1 MLNNIFR
8 FDISIL
14 VFYTVCVKTSKT
26 QSKQESQWQKT
37 PIANLVRNTASGNYY
52 ARPRIKGKLIWK
64 SLKTDGLS
72 VAKLR
77 LGDFLKEENHR
88 AEVIQSA
95 ARGKMTFG
103 DAVAIYKERLTGAQ
117 HLKPGAKLYRENTI
131 EALLKSWPSLPNAD
145 VRKMSVND
153 CLQWASGFAKSYC
166 PSFFN
171 NTVGTLRQILEITI
185 DAGARYGNPADQ
197 IKKVKVRQKLL
208 KLPEHNQ
215 FLALVASVRNAG
227 SGFSKHCGDLIEFF
241 AYSGARKSE
250 AARVYGCDCDFANG
264 KITIKGDP
272 ETGTKNWEIRIVPM
286 IPDVRR
292 LLERIRSEKDEKEW
306 LSNPVI
312 GVQECQKAI
321 DSACKKLGIARFTHH
336 DLRHLFATRC
346 IESGVDVP
354 TVSRWLGHK
363 DGGALAMKTY
373 GHLRDLHSTTMA
385 QKVIFSDPV
394 ASNVIALQLPQ
405 ASLKNGLISPDNAEQ
420 TKAIAQAKAK
430 YNYPWWASKNP
441 LEVFWGQINEEVQ
454 LVPLEKYHHFA
465 QQAMEREIFPDEFAD
480 RQALIDECLERI
492 PKATLDKLTE
502 KFIRKKTGVFLKEG
516 ALK

>member
-1 MLNNIFR
+1 M
-8 FDISIL
+8 
-14 VFYTVCVKTSKT
+14 KTSKT
-26 QSKQESQWQKT
+26 ESKQELQWQKT
-37 PIANLVRNTASGNYY
+37 PIANLVRNTASGIYY

-64 SLKTDGLS
+64 SLKTDSLS

-88 AEVIQSA
+88 AEVVQSA
-95 ARGKMTFG
+95 SRGKMTFG
-103 DAVAIYKERLTGAQ
+103 DAVAIYKERLAGAQ

-131 EALLKSWPSLPNAD
+131 EALLKSWPDLSNAD
-145 VRKMSVND
+145 VRKISLND
-153 CLQWASGFAKSYC
+153 CLQWASGFAKSHC

-171 NTVGTLRQILEITI
+171 NSVGTLRQILKIAI
-185 DAGARYGNPADQ
+185 DSGARYGNPADQ
-197 IKKVKVRQKLL
+197 IKKVKVRQKIL
-208 KLPEHNQ
+208 KLPEHGQ

-272 ETGTKNWEIRIVPM
+272 ETGTKNWEIRNVPM
-286 IPDVRR
+286 IPDMRR
-292 LLERIRSEKDEKEW
+292 LLERIRSEKEEKDW
-306 LSNPVI
+306 LSNRVI

-385 QKVIFSDPV
+385 QKVVFSEAPQTTIPSPSFQQNES
-394 ASNVIALQLPQ
+394 AIAVPQ
-405 ASLKNGLISPDNAEQ
+405 KKTA
-420 TKAIAQAKAK
+420 AQAKAA
-430 YNYPWWASKNP
+430 YSYPWWASNEP
-441 LEVFWGQINEEVQ
+441 VEIFWGQANEPVQ
-454 LVPLEKYHHFA
+454 IVPPAKYLESAK
-465 QQAMEREIFPDEFAD
+465 QAMGREV
-480 RQALIDECLERI
+480 LEQE
-492 PKATLDKLTE
+492 LTE
-502 KFIRKKTGVFLKEG
+502 PQSLLEEFQERVGIATGKKLKSKIFINQKKQAV
-516 ALK
+516 

>member
-1 MLNNIFR
+1 
-8 FDISIL
+8 
-14 VFYTVCVKTSKT
+14 VKTSKT
-26 QSKQESQWQKT
+26 ESKQESQWQKT

-64 SLKTDGLS
+64 SLKTDSLS

-88 AEVIQSA
+88 AEVVQSA

-103 DAVAIYKERLTGAQ
+103 NAVTIYKERLAGAQ

-131 EALLKSWPSLPNAD
+131 EALLKSWPDLSNAD
-145 VRKMSVND
+145 VRKISLSD
-153 CLQWASGFAKSYC
+153 CLQWASGFAKSHC

-171 NTVGTLRQILEITI
+171 NSVGTLRQIFKIAI
-185 DAGARYGNPADQ
+185 DSGARYGNPADQ
-197 IKKVKVRQKLL
+197 IKKVKVRQKVL
-208 KLPEHNQ
+208 KLPEHDQ
-215 FLALVASVRNAG
+215 FLSLVASVRNAG
-227 SGFSKHCGDLIEFF
+227 SGFSKPCGDLIEFL
-241 AYSGARKSE
+241 AYCGARKSE

-272 ETGTKNWEIRIVPM
+272 ETGTKNWETRTVPM
-286 IPDVRR
+286 IPDMRR
-292 LLERIRSEKDEKEW
+292 LLEHIGSEKEEKAW
-306 LSNPVI
+306 LSNRVI
-312 GVQECQKAI
+312 AVQECQKAI
-321 DSACKKLGIARFTHH
+321 DSACKKLGISRFTHH

-385 QKVIFSDPV
+385 QKVIFSGSL
-394 ASNVIALQLPQ
+394 AANKIALQLPQ
-405 ASLKNGLISPDNAEQ
+405 ESFQNGPVLAGNAEYK
-420 TKAIAQAKAK
+420 KAIAQAKVK

-441 LEVFWGQINEEVQ
+441 LEVFWGQINEKVQ
-454 LVPLEKYHHFA
+454 VVPLETYHRFA
-465 QQAMEREIFPDEFAD
+465 QNAMEREIFPDEFAD

-502 KFIRKKTGVFLKEG
+502 KFTRKQT
-516 ALK
+516 

>member
-1 MLNNIFR
+1 
-8 FDISIL
+8 
-14 VFYTVCVKTSKT
+14 VKTSKT
-26 QSKQESQWQKT
+26 ESKQESQWQKT

-64 SLKTDGLS
+64 SLKTDSLS

-88 AEVIQSA
+88 AEVVQSA

-103 DAVAIYKERLTGAQ
+103 DAVTIYKERLAGAQ
-117 HLKPGAKLYRENTI
+117 HLKAGAKLYRENTI
-131 EALLKSWPSLPNAD
+131 DALLKSWPNLTNAD

-153 CLQWASGFAKSYC
+153 CLQWGSGFAKNYC

-171 NTVGTLRQILEITI
+171 NTVGTLRQILKITI

-197 IKKVKVRQKLL
+197 IKKVKVRQKIL
-208 KLPEHNQ
+208 KLPEHSQ
-215 FLALVASVRNAG
+215 FLALIASVRNAG

-241 AYSGARKSE
+241 AYSGTRKSE

-272 ETGTKNWEIRIVPM
+272 ETGTKNWEIRTVPM
-286 IPDVRR
+286 IPDMRR
-292 LLERIRSEKDEKEW
+292 LLERLHSEKTEKDW
-306 LSNPVI
+306 LNNRVV

-321 DSACKKLGIARFTHH
+321 DSACTKLGIARFTHH

-373 GHLRDLHSTTMA
+373 GHLRDLHSKTMA
-385 QKVIFSDPV
+385 QKVIFSDPI

-405 ASLKNGLISPDNAEQ
+405 ASFQNCLISAGNAEEK
-420 TKAIAQAKAK
+420 KAI
-430 YNYPWWASKNP
+430 WWASKTP

-454 LVPLEKYHHFA
+454 LVPLEKYHRFA
-465 QQAMEREIFPDEFAD
+465 QEAMEREIFPDEFAD
-480 RQALIDECLERI
+480 RQALTDECLERI

-502 KFIRKKTGVFLKEG
+502 KFTRIQTDARPKL
-516 ALK
+516 

>member
-1 MLNNIFR
+1 
-8 FDISIL
+8 
-14 VFYTVCVKTSKT
+14 VKTSKT
-26 QSKQESQWQKT
+26 ESKQESQWQKT
-37 PIANLVRNTASGNYY
+37 PIANLVRNTASRVYY

-64 SLKTDGLS
+64 SLKTDSLS

-88 AEVIQSA
+88 AEVVQAA

-103 DAVAIYKERLTGAQ
+103 DAVTIYKERLAGAQ

-131 EALLKSWPSLPNAD
+131 EALLKSWPDLSKAD
-145 VRKMSVND
+145 VRKISLND
-153 CLQWASGFAKSYC
+153 CLQWASGFAKSHC

-171 NTVGTLRQILEITI
+171 NSVGTLRQILKIAI
-185 DAGARYGNPADQ
+185 DSGARYGNPADQ
-197 IKKVKVRQKLL
+197 IKKVKVRQKIL
-208 KLPEHNQ
+208 KLPEHGQ
-215 FLALVASVRNAG
+215 FLALIASARNAG

-272 ETGTKNWEIRIVPM
+272 ETGTKNWEIRNVPM
-286 IPDVRR
+286 IPDMRR
-292 LLERIRSEKDEKEW
+292 LLERIRSEKEERDW
-306 LSNPVI
+306 LSNRVI

-385 QKVIFSDPV
+385 QKVVFSEAPQTTV
-394 ASNVIALQLPQ
+394 ASPSFQQDESAITVPQ
-405 ASLKNGLISPDNAEQ
+405 KKTA
-420 TKAIAQAKAK
+420 AQAKAA
-430 YNYPWWASKNP
+430 YSYPWWASN
-441 LEVFWGQINEEVQ
+441 EAVEIFWGQANEP
-454 LVPLEKYHHFA
+454 VPIVPPAKFLKSAE
-465 QQAMEREIFPDEFAD
+465 QAMGRKVFEQELAEP
-480 RQALIDECLERI
+480 QALLEEFQERVGI
-492 PKATLDKLTE
+492 ATVEKLKSSFLST
-502 KFIRKKTGVFLKEG
+502 RKNKPPNFQI
-516 ALK
+516 ASQAH